1 MKKRTIE
8 IMNEVI
14 SSAVTVRYG
23 TIYLRAPKSSRITIL
38 SCHTK
43 PNKKSNEATKNE
55 KNELLRRNGLFIKFM
70 ELSEAERRSVLG
82 KICGEVG
89 LGRE

>member
-1 MKKRTIE
+1 M
-8 IMNEVI
+8 
-14 SSAVTVRYG
+14 
-23 TIYLRAPKSSRITIL
+23 
-38 SCHTK
+38 K